1 MKYLDKKFI
10 AFKERKSDDEYDDT
24 RNDRQIRRKNQKR
37 NYLFYV
43 QRLSKDIEKIWWD
56 NLKESDKSKLIELY
70 YLQSDYMKSSKS
82 NHNFYS
88 YDVFETWEDWFTYIK
103 AEFKPNMAGLRND
116 KLKML
121 GI

>member
-10 AFKERKSDDEYDDT
+10 AFKERQSDNEYDT

-56 NLKESDKSKLIELY
+56 NLKESDRSKLIELH
-70 YLQSDYMKSSKS
+70 YLQSDYMNSSKS
-82 NHNFYS
+82 SNSFYS
-88 YDVFETWEDWFTYIK
+88 YDVFETWKDWFTYIK
-103 AEFKPNMAGLRND
+103 SEFKPNIAGLRND
-116 KLKML
+116 KLKLL